1 MVDEKMIHLHHYEAS
16 PYAEKIRAMFGH
28 TRSAWGSVLSPPYP
42 PRPNLQPLV
51 GSFRRIPVAHH
62 GADVFCDT
70 VLISKEVAARTGH
83 AELAPSFADDAAR
96 RLAEQAEG
104 EVFFC
109 AITAAPPLPL
119 LGKLILGNGLGG
131 ALKFVKDRAAMMKS
145 SSVKPP
151 QGKAAAGV
159 LRDFLAMLD
168 EHLATRDLMEG
179 DGISYADFCV
189 YHPIW
194 LALSVGGLK
203 SLKGFD
209 NVQAWYTA
217 MLGLG
222 QGDRH
227 ELDPQAAFDDL
238 TASEPRGVPES
249 ATEHDALGTTVSIAP
264 SDYGKDGVEG
274 TLAAVLEDRYILAR
288 DTERCGAIHLHF
300 PREGYAVSHTEIR

>member
-1 MVDEKMIHLHHYEAS
+1 MADGTMIYLHHYEAS

-28 TRSAWGSVLSPPYP
+28 AGSAWGSVLSPPYP

-51 GSFRRIPVAHH
+51 GDFRRIPVAHH
-62 GADVFCDT
+62 GADVFCDSA
-70 VLISKEVAARTGH
+70 LIAREVATLTGC
-83 AELAPSFADDAAR
+83 AELDPTVPDGSAQS
-96 RLAEQAEG
+96 LAERAEG

-109 AITAAPPLPL
+109 AITAAPALPL
-119 LGKLILGNGLGG
+119 IGKLIIGNGLGG
-131 ALKFVKDRAAMMKS
+131 AFRFVKDRTAMMQG

-151 QGKAAAGV
+151 QGKAAAAV
-159 LRDFLAMLD
+159 LRDFLGALD
-168 EHLATRDLMEG
+168 EHLAGRDTLTGEG
-179 DGISYADFCV
+179 IGYADFCA

-203 SLKGFD
+203 SLKGFAH
-209 NVQAWYTA
+209 VQGWYEL

-227 ELDPQAAFDDL
+227 ELDPEAAFAAVAGADPAEL
-238 TASEPRGVPES
+238 PEDS
-249 ATEHDALGTTVSIAP
+249 LEHEALGRTVSIGP
-264 SDYGKDGVEG
+264 SDYGTDGVDG

-300 PREGYAVSHTEIR
+300 PRDGYTVAA